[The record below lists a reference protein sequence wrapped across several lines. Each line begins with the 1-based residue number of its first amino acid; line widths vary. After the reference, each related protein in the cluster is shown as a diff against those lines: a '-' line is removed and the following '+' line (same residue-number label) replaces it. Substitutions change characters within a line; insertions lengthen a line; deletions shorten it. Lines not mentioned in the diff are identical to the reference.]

1 MIVVRGGNGER
12 RERRHKKVCG
22 KTHVL
27 CIHCFYNIAKGYN
40 YYELGWFFNS
50 AVHLEVGHELPH
62 FRERVR
68 EGTVA
73 QSHHH
78 QFNPLQQ
85 FRKHAVILC
94 LHVLYLHHQTND
106 LMKDMQAM

>member
-1 MIVVRGGNGER
+1 MEKVERGDTKKCVA
-12 RERRHKKVCG
+12 RHMYYAS
-22 KTHVL
+22 T
-27 CIHCFYNIAKGYN
+27 NIAKGYN

-50 AVHLEVGHELPH
+50 AVHLEVGHELLH
-62 FRERVR
+62 FRERVG

-73 QSHHH
+73 QSHHR

-106 LMKDMQAM
+106 LTKDMQAM